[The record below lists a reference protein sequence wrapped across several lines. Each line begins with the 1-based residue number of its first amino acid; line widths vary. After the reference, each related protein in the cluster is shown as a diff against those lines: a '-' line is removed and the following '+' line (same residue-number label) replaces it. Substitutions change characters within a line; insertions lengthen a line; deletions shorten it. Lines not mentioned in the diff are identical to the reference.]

1 MKKYLVVFCLI
12 FWAGLIGGISFL
24 EAPLKFQA
32 PGITIP
38 LGLGIG
44 QLVFQALNK
53 IEIVLMLIILI
64 AAYGT
69 PLRNLKGGLLL
80 LVLLIL
86 VIDTFWLLPLLD
98 ERAKLVLAG
107 NPPKETLHH
116 IIYIT
121 LEVIKFLALITLG
134 FTMLK
139 DLPHEKRYRKPD

>member
-1 MKKYLVVFCLI
+1 MKKLIAIFCVI

-53 IEIVLMLIILI
+53 IEVVLLLIIL
-64 AAYGT
+64 ACSLPTG
-69 PLRNLKGGLLL
+69 LKNIGSILLFSITIL
-80 LVLLIL
+80 LMV
-86 VIDTFWLLPLLD
+86 DTFWLLPLLD

-107 NPPKETLHH
+107 HAPVKSDHH
-116 IIYIT
+116 IQYIIIDT
-121 LEVIKFLALITLG
+121 IKFLILAALG
-134 FTMLK
+134 FLNLTSLY
-139 DLPHEKRYRKPD
+139 HEKRYS

>member
-1 MKKYLVVFCLI
+1 MKKLIAIFCII

-53 IEIVLMLIILI
+53 IEVILLMVIL
-64 AAYGT
+64 ACSLPA
-69 PLRNLKGGLLL
+69 PLKNISSILLFSVTIL
-80 LVLLIL
+80 LM
-86 VIDTFWLLPLLD
+86 IDTFWLLPLLD

-107 NPPKETLHH
+107 HAPVRSYHH
-116 IIYIT
+116 ILYIIA
-121 LEVIKFLALITLG
+121 EAIKFLILITMG
-134 FTMLK
+134 FLNLK
-139 DLPHEKRYRKPD
+139 SLNHEKGY

>member
-1 MKKYLVVFCLI
+1 MKKLIAIFCVI

-53 IEIVLMLIILI
+53 IEVILLMVIL
-64 AAYGT
+64 ACSLPA
-69 PLRNLKGGLLL
+69 PLKNISSILLFSVTIL
-80 LVLLIL
+80 LMT
-86 VIDTFWLLPLLD
+86 DTFWLLPLLD

-107 NPPKETLHH
+107 HAPVRSYHH
-116 IIYIT
+116 ILYIIADT
-121 LEVIKFLALITLG
+121 IKFLILITLG
-134 FTMLK
+134 FLNLK
-139 DLPHEKRYRKPD
+139 SLNHEKGY

>member
-1 MKKYLVVFCLI
+1 MKKYILTFSII

-53 IEIVLMLIILI
+53 IEIVLLVIILI
-64 AAYGT
+64 CSFKT
-69 PLRNLKGGLLL
+69 NLKNIKGLLL
-80 LVLLIL
+80 LIITFSLLI
-86 VIDTFWLLPLLD
+86 DSFWLLPLLD

-107 NPPKETLHH
+107 KSPPESIHH
-116 IIYIT
+116 LLYALLEGIKIIS
-121 LEVIKFLALITLG
+121 LVTLG
-134 FTMLK
+134 FLKLK
-139 DLPHEKRYRKPD
+139 DLDHEK

>member
-1 MKKYLVVFCLI
+1 MKKLITIFCVI

-53 IEIVLMLIILI
+53 IEIVLLIIIL
-64 AAYGT
+64 ACSLPA
-69 PLRNLKGGLLL
+69 PLKNFHSILLFSVTIL
-80 LVLLIL
+80 LMA
-86 VIDTFWLLPLLD
+86 DTFWLLPILD

-107 NPPKETLHH
+107 NAPAKSYHH
-116 IIYIT
+116 IVYIIADI
-121 LEVIKFLALITLG
+121 IKFLSLIVLG
-134 FTMLK
+134 FVSLK
-139 DLPHEKRYRKPD
+139 SLHHEKRYS

>member
-1 MKKYLVVFCLI
+1 MKKLIAIFCVV

-53 IEIVLMLIILI
+53 IEIVLLLIILTCSLP
-64 AAYGT
+64 A
-69 PLRNLKGGLLL
+69 PLKNICSILLFSVTIFL
-80 LVLLIL
+80 M
-86 VIDTFWLLPLLD
+86 IDTFWLLPLLD

-107 NPPKETLHH
+107 HAPIKSYHHLLYIIIET
-116 IIYIT
+116 
-121 LEVIKFLALITLG
+121 IKLSLLIALG
-134 FTMLK
+134 FLNLK
-139 DLPHEKRYRKPD
+139 SLYHEKRYS

>member
-1 MKKYLVVFCLI
+1 MKKLIAIFCVI

-53 IEIVLMLIILI
+53 IEIVLLLIILTCSLP
-64 AAYGT
+64 A
-69 PLRNLKGGLLL
+69 PLKNICSILLFSVTIFL
-80 LVLLIL
+80 M
-86 VIDTFWLLPLLD
+86 IDTFWLLPLLD

-107 NPPKETLHH
+107 HAPIKSYHHLLYIIIET
-116 IIYIT
+116 
-121 LEVIKFLALITLG
+121 IKLLLLIALG
-134 FTMLK
+134 FLNLK
-139 DLPHEKRYRKPD
+139 SLYHEKRYS

>member
-1 MKKYLVVFCLI
+1 MKKLITIFCVI

-53 IEIVLMLIILI
+53 IEIVLAIIIL
-64 AAYGT
+64 ACSLPA
-69 PLRNLKGGLLL
+69 PLKNFRSILLFSVTIL
-80 LVLLIL
+80 LML
-86 VIDTFWLLPLLD
+86 DTFWLLPILD

-107 NPPKETLHH
+107 NAPIKSYHH
-116 IIYIT
+116 ILYIIIDT
-121 LEVIKFLALITLG
+121 IKFLSLIVLG
-134 FTMLK
+134 FLSLK
-139 DLPHEKRYRKPD
+139 SLYHEKRYS